1 MTILEGPC
9 IFMSYLKIDYG
20 AILVLPLHFFWATVV
35 PIRLQANHKNLESK
49 CFRKKEKLNYA
60 EKHQSKVKGKIM
72 KYYILKWPNILF
84 KKKNPAYWRQ
94 RISRPMRI
102 EGPIYLSIY
111 LFYSNNALQL
121 SRSFGARSRGVV
133 AGLYFL
139 FS

>member
-84 KKKNPAYWRQ
+84 KKKKS
-94 RISRPMRI
+94 RILETKNLLTDADRRTDTI
-102 EGPIYLSIY
+102 LERLHEK
-111 LFYSNNALQL
+111 NK
-121 SRSFGARSRGVV
+121 
-133 AGLYFL
+133 
-139 FS
+139 